1 MILFNNSRTGLV
13 EVDCGTP
20 YLRDVDVVLFTS
32 LAQCAKSSR
41 ARGPQCSQ
49 CPQCSLWVTIGTGAN
64 YPLFSFIG
72 DILPEIIRRHL
83 QFQDQVDDEAREALE
98 AAARQRKVDI
108 ETSLHMM
115 VGVHVRRTDF
125 HQYSKNWMEE
135 LLNETFYLE
144 AMSYLRTKYEA
155 VTFLVVSDDQEW
167 CRDHLQA
174 EDVIVMTGHS
184 PAVDLAIMAQCQAA
198 IVDYGTFSV
207 WGGILSQGEVLVSKH
222 TFRDARWA
230 ADYLGWTYI

>member
-41 ARGPQCSQ
+41 ARGPQCSK
-49 CPQCSLWVTIGTGAN
+49 CPQCSLWVTMGTGAN

-83 QFQDQVDDEAREALE
+83 QFQDRVDDEAREAVE

-174 EDVIVMTGHS
+174 DDVIVMMGHS
-184 PAVDLAIMAQCQAA
+184 PALDLAIMDHC
-198 IVDYGTFSV
+198 
-207 WGGILSQGEVLVSKH
+207 
-222 TFRDARWA
+222 
-230 ADYLGWTYI
+230 

>member
-1 MILFNNSRTGLV
+1 MFSTL
-13 EVDCGTP
+13 
-20 YLRDVDVVLFTS
+20 Y
-32 LAQCAKSSR
+32 QCASLP
-41 ARGPQCSQ
+41 RGGGSQCPH
-49 CPQCSLWVTIGTGAN
+49 CPQCSVWITKAGGTN
-64 YPLFSFIG
+64 SPLFSFIG
-72 DILPEIIRRHL
+72 DILPEIIQRHL
-83 QFQDQVDDEAREALE
+83 QFQDQVDDEAREAVE
-98 AAARQRKVDI
+98 AAARQREVDI
-108 ETSLHMM
+108 ETSLHLM

-125 HQYSKNWMEE
+125 HQFSKNWMAE

-144 AMSYLRTKYEA
+144 AMSYLRARYEA
-155 VTFLVVSDDQEW
+155 VTFLVVSDDQDW

-174 EDVIVMTGHS
+174 EDVIVMRGHS

>member
-1 MILFNNSRTGLV
+1 M
-13 EVDCGTP
+13 
-20 YLRDVDVVLFTS
+20 
-32 LAQCAKSSR
+32 
-41 ARGPQCSQ
+41 
-49 CPQCSLWVTIGTGAN
+49 GTGAN

-72 DILPEIIRRHL
+72 DILPEIIQRHL
-83 QFQDQVDDEAREALE
+83 QFQDQVEDEAREAVE
-98 AAARQRKVDI
+98 AAVRQRNF
-108 ETSLHMM
+108 ETSLHLM

-125 HQYSKNWMEE
+125 HQYSKYWMEE

-144 AMSYLRTKYEA
+144 AMNYLRTKYEA

-207 WGGILSQGEVLVSKH
+207 WGGILCQGEVLISKH